1 MFKLINNIDEY
12 KQFILSV
19 RDEFNCEE
27 EWEQFFGFELKWDEE
42 TGEILETL
50 EEYKGNIKYKPNS
63 FPSIVY
69 SNFEE
74 VQVCR
79 DGRSVK
85 CNLVDFI
92 ELDKLFGNK

>member
-1 MFKLINNIDEY
+1 MFKLINNINEY
-12 KQFILSV
+12 KQFMLSV
-19 RDEFNCEE
+19 RDEFSCEE
-27 EWEQFFGFELKWDEE
+27 NWEQFFGFELKWNEE

-50 EEYKGNIKYKPNS
+50 EEYKGNIKYKPNN

-79 DGRSVK
+79 DGRNVK

>member
-12 KQFILSV
+12 KQFMLSV
-19 RDEFNCEE
+19 RDEFSCEE
-27 EWEQFFGFELKWDEE
+27 DWEEFFGFELKWNEE

-50 EEYKGNIKYKPNS
+50 EEYKGCIKYKPNS

-74 VQVCR
+74 VQVYR
-79 DGRSVK
+79 DGKSIK
-85 CNLVDFI
+85 YNLVDFI
-92 ELDKLFGNK
+92 EFDKLFGNK